1 MKCLSFM
8 VLLVLVLVPLSSM
21 VVATDLFPMEGGTL
35 LPLEYMNT
43 TGMIDLDQAINIGGQ
58 NYIAMEVSTCILEN
72 IIMDLSPGIVHAIH
86 P

>member
-1 MKCLSFM
+1 M
-8 VLLVLVLVPLSSM
+8 LLLALVLVPWSST
-21 VVATDLFPMEGGTL
+21 VAATDLFSMEGGTL

-58 NYIAMEVSTCILEN
+58 NYIAMEVSTCTIKYYVEFV
-72 IIMDLSPGIVHAIH
+72 IAHAIH